1 MKHALLL
8 ATAVGVSLT
17 TSLLQ
22 PPAARAQALS
32 RAVAFEDLKGL
43 VALRVTVN
51 KTPLLMLLD
60 TGAAE
65 SIIDLDTAQTIGLAL
80 TGRIQVR
87 GTGSG
92 SVTGAFTSAS
102 YSIDGVTTTPGTI
115 RLAIPL
121 NAVSRRLG
129 RHINGIVGLDF
140 LRATILDI
148 DYASRVIRTHA
159 APTVQ
164 PSPQSVVLP
173 VRWDGSGHPVI
184 PVRVRVG
191 DEAPTEVAAK
201 LDVGHAGALTLHA
214 PFVSRHDWPGPHV
227 ATTRL
232 LGAAGVASHST
243 GRVGRVSSITVG
255 GTEIPTPLVVFSADT
270 TGAFASETSDAH
282 LGADVLSLFRLTLDL
297 GHDRVILERTGDV
310 RWLSQRCS
318 AGLVLEANGQD
329 FSSLVVTDVL
339 SGGPAAQAGI
349 QVGDR
354 IIGVAGTADVNL
366 VALSRRFE
374 HPDAVTLRLARG
386 DRTLT
391 VAVHPR
397 PPV

>member
-17 TSLLQ
+17 ASLLQ

-43 VALRVTVN
+43 VGLRVTVN
-51 KTPLLMLLD
+51 NTPLLMLLD

-92 SVTGAFTSAS
+92 SVTGAFTSAP
-102 YSIDGVTTTPGTI
+102 YSIDGVTTTPGAI

-140 LRATILDI
+140 LRTTILEI

-159 APTVQ
+159 ASSFRA
-164 PSPQSVVLP
+164 SPQSVVLP
-173 VRWDGSGHPVI
+173 VRWDGSGHPVF

-214 PFVSRHDWPGPHV
+214 PFVSRHGWSRV

-232 LGAAGVASHST
+232 LGAAGVAGQST

-255 GTEIPTPLVVFSADT
+255 GTDIPAPLVVFSTDT

-339 SGGPAAQAGI
+339 NGGPAAQAGM

-374 HPDAVTLRLARG
+374 HPGAVSLRVARG
-386 DRTLT
+386 DQTLT
-391 VAVHPR
+391 VVVQPR
-397 PPV
+397 PPL